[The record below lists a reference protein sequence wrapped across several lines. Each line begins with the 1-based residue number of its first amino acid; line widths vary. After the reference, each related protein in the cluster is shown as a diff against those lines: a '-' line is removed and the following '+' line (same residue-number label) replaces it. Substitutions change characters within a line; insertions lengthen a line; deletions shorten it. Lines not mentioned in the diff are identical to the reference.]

1 MATPPTLSLRENT
14 MNNLIA
20 RAKALGEMALNR
32 IKTDR
37 VMQRALLVA
46 LMLGMASVAS
56 AAQADTGGVDAITT
70 ALESNVTP
78 YLKLGIRL
86 FGGMVALG
94 GFVVGFN
101 GFTGRDEG
109 FDKVFKIGVGFV
121 GIALGIVCIGNTPA
135 IITWLNLDSA
145 FSAT

>member
-46 LMLGMASVAS
+46 LMLGMAS
-56 AAQADTGGVDAITT
+56 AAQAGTGGVDAITT
-70 ALESNVTP
+70 ALENNVTP

-94 GFVVGFN
+94 GFIVGFN

>member
-1 MATPPTLSLRENT
+1 

-46 LMLGMASVAS
+46 LMLGMAS
-56 AAQADTGGVDAITT
+56 AAQAGTGTGGVDAITT

-121 GIALGIVCIGNTPA
+121 GIALGIVCIANTPA
-135 IITWLNLDSA
+135 IITWLNLSSA